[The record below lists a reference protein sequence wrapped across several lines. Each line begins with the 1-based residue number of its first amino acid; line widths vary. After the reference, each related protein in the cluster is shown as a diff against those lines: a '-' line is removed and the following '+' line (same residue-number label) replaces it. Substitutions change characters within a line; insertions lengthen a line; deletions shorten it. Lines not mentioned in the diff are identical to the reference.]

1 MHKLSVLLEVG
12 GMIKDGFLT
21 IMLFAAMFIWAAVQ
35 DGRVW
40 VLRKLGMHAEANLL
54 ESDNDQGLR
63 QLCGLPES
71 GSNWD

>member
-21 IMLFAAMFIWAAVQ
+21 IVMLAAMFLWAAGQ
-35 DGRVW
+35 DGAVW
-40 VLRKLGMHAEANLL
+40 VLRKLGRHTAANLL
-54 ESDNDQGLR
+54 ESDNDRGLR
-63 QLCGLPES
+63 QLCGLPEQ